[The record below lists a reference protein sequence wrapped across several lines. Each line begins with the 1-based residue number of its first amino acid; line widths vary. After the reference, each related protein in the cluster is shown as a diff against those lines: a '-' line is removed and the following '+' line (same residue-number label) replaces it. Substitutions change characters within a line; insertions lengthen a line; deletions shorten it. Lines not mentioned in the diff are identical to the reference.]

1 MMAVIP
7 RCRAETA
14 AKTLETIILS
24 RDYIDILHR
33 LTRKKSGG
41 DVPVTA
47 PKYHDIVI
55 YYR

>member
-33 LTRKKSGG
+33 LTRKKSGNG
-41 DVPVTA
+41 VSVTA
-47 PKYHDIVI
+47 SEYHDIVI
-55 YYR
+55 CYK

>member
-33 LTRKKSGG
+33 LTRKKSGDG
-41 DVPVTA
+41 VPVTA

-55 YYR
+55 YYK